1 MYKWHLPKC
10 DILDEAN
17 KALILGTKFK
27 FGGTRV
33 SVININSILMQYL
46 KKSKLMPQIY
56 DKWNII
62 ILNKE
67 RINLSDFFIS
77 ISKMPRQQYD
87 QPKDLSCYIWEFE
100 KSTFENSQNNMIFI
114 QIFGCCEVSFLKRQ
128 IC

>member
-10 DILDEAN
+10 DILDEAS
-17 KALILGTKFK
+17 KALILGTNFK

-67 RINLSDFFIS
+67 RVNLSDF
-77 ISKMPRQQYD
+77 
-87 QPKDLSCYIWEFE
+87 LS
-100 KSTFENSQNNMIFI
+100 
-114 QIFGCCEVSFLKRQ
+114 
-128 IC
+128 